1 MYLFCKIHNPFF
13 VDTFTTRVH
22 KRKTIE
28 IFECSAF
35 SEMMNLMFTRFLEFC
50 EDETIFNLF
59 MFSLEIWNYCWEVDF
74 LQKKKINSLKL
85 QNSQILESL

>member
-50 EDETIFNLF
+50 EDETSFKFIYVFIGNLELLLGSGF
-59 MFSLEIWNYCWEVDF
+59 FAKKKNKFLEIA
-74 LQKKKINSLKL
+74 K
-85 QNSQILESL
+85 